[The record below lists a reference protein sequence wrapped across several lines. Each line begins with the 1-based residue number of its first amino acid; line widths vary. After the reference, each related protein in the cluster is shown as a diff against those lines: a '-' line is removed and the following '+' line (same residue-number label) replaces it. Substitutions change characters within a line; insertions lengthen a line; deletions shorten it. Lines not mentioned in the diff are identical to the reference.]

1 MKKGIIALMIALF
14 ATVSLSAQT
23 IQSNQRINQGVRSGE
38 LTKKET
44 VRLKKQQHTLK
55 VTKRRAAA
63 DGVITKKEKV
73 KIAKK
78 TNRLDKNIYR
88 QKHDGQEQRRK

>member
-1 MKKGIIALMIALF
+1 MKKGIIALIIALF

-44 VRLKKQQHTLK
+44 LHLKKQQHNLK
-55 VTKRRAAA
+55 VTKRKAAA

-78 TNRLDKNIYR
+78 TNRLNKNIYR
-88 QKHDGQEQRRK
+88 QKHDEQERKRR